1 MRLFETPR
9 NLKKYL
15 DEKKEILK
23 MFSEKPISLE
33 ILNRVLETLLNK
45 YTIEVPDYP
54 SEEILK
60 LQRKVKEKNNI
71 RY

>member
-9 NLKKYL
+9 NLKRYL

-23 MFSEKPISLE
+23 MLNEKPISLE
-33 ILNRVLETLLNK
+33 ISNRVLETLLNK
-45 YTIEVPDYP
+45 YTIEIPNYP

-60 LQRKVKEKNNI
+60 FQRKVKENSI